1 MNRRLSIKEWR
12 EDERPREK
20 LMAKSA
26 TALDDS
32 ELIAIILG
40 SGTRNAT
47 AVDLAKEL
55 LVACNNSLRE
65 LSKLNI
71 DNLTKR
77 CGIGP
82 AKAVTIA
89 ALFEI
94 AKRYSI
100 TENKPIIQ
108 IQSSSSAAGIISP
121 ILKDLPHEE
130 CWVLYLNRAN
140 RLISKERISIG
151 GISATVVDV
160 KIVIKSALEKLAS
173 SLILVHNHPSGNLQP
188 GEHDKMQTK
197 ILKEA
202 AALFDIALL
211 DHLIIAGDEYFSFAD
226 NGII

>member
-47 AVDLAKEL
+47 AVDLAREL

-121 ILKDLPHEE
+121 ILKTFHM
-130 CWVLYLNRAN
+130 
-140 RLISKERISIG
+140 
-151 GISATVVDV
+151 
-160 KIVIKSALEKLAS
+160 KSAGYYI
-173 SLILVHNHPSGNLQP
+173 LI
-188 GEHDKMQTK
+188 EQT
-197 ILKEA
+197 
-202 AALFDIALL
+202 D
-211 DHLIIAGDEYFSFAD
+211 
-226 NGII
+226 

>member
-47 AVDLAKEL
+47 AVDLAREL
-55 LVACNNSLRE
+55 LAACNNSLRE

-82 AKAVTIA
+82 AKAITIA

-94 AKRYSI
+94 AKRYSV
-100 TENKPIIQ
+100 TENKSIIQ
-108 IQSSSSAAGIISP
+108 IQSSSTAAGIISP

-151 GISATVVDV
+151 GVSATVIDV

>member
-47 AVDLAKEL
+47 AVDLAREL
-55 LVACNNSLRE
+55 LAACNNSLRE